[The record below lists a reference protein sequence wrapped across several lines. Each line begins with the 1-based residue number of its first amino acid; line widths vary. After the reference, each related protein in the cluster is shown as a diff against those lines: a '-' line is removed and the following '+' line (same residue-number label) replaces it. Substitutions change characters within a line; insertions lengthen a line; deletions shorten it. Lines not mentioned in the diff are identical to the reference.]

1 MQSSSNLKI
10 NILRA
15 HFNGSTM
22 SSKISLNEIISR
34 VPTTRYQ
41 GSKRRI
47 LPWIYQNIKSLKFD
61 TVLDG
66 FGGTGSV
73 SYLFKMMGK
82 RVTFNDA
89 LHSNY
94 QTGVAFIE
102 NNNVILTD
110 QDINFLINKN
120 GFNYPSFI
128 QDTFKDIYYLDK
140 ENKWLDVVVH
150 NIFMLSEKYQGKTLL
165 RKRALAFH
173 ALFQACLSKRP
184 YNLFHRKNLYMRVA
198 NVKRSFGNKRTWDAP
213 FDELFIKFCLE
224 GSNKVF
230 SNNRRNNALC
240 KNILK
245 IKNNGYDLVYLDP
258 PYIKSKTAHPV
269 DYYSLYHFLEGISDY
284 YNWEK
289 RIDYSRKNKPL
300 IKNGSFWNKNKVEKN
315 LDRIFNTFSDSII
328 VISYGD
334 PGYPSIDTI
343 KELLLQYKN
352 KVTISKKEYTYKL
365 NNSRKNGNK
374 LYEVL
379 IIAQ

>member
-22 SSKISLNEIISR
+22 GSKISLNEIISR

-128 QDTFKDIYYLDK
+128 QDTFKDIYYSKNRCSFLR
-140 ENKWLDVVVH
+140 
-150 NIFMLSEKYQGKTLL
+150 NIFVG
-165 RKRALAFH
+165 
-173 ALFQACLSKRP
+173 
-184 YNLFHRKNLYMRVA
+184 
-198 NVKRSFGNKRTWDAP
+198 
-213 FDELFIKFCLE
+213 FDI
-224 GSNKVF
+224 
-230 SNNRRNNALC
+230 
-240 KNILK
+240 
-245 IKNNGYDLVYLDP
+245 
-258 PYIKSKTAHPV
+258 
-269 DYYSLYHFLEGISDY
+269 
-284 YNWEK
+284 
-289 RIDYSRKNKPL
+289 
-300 IKNGSFWNKNKVEKN
+300 
-315 LDRIFNTFSDSII
+315 
-328 VISYGD
+328 
-334 PGYPSIDTI
+334 
-343 KELLLQYKN
+343 
-352 KVTISKKEYTYKL
+352 
-365 NNSRKNGNK
+365 
-374 LYEVL
+374 
-379 IIAQ
+379 